1 MLSADLH
8 APRCQRSSRDGAPW
22 PSPRRVVPEGFTLI
36 EILVS
41 VVVLAVGLLA
51 LMGASAVVAHQIAG
65 GAQLT
70 IAATVAQSRFETMRA
85 RPCRFLTG
93 GSSEQR
99 GIREVWTVVHRSR
112 LVEVTDTVVIPGRD
126 GQRTHA
132 IRSSIPC
139 LAEP

>member
-1 MLSADLH
+1 MLIARVH
-8 APRCQRSSRDGAPW
+8 
-22 PSPRRVVPEGFTLI
+22 SPRLHGACSHGERWSPLRRVKPGGFTLI

-70 IAATVAQSRFETMRA
+70 IAATIAQSRFETMRA
-85 RPCRFLTG
+85 RPCRSLTG

-99 GIREVWTVVHRSR
+99 GIREVWSVVHRSR
-112 LVEVTDTVVIPGRD
+112 LVEVTDTIVVPGRD

-139 LAEP
+139 STEP